1 MFKSNETLNTTLERG
16 TSQYC
21 DYLYIIVL
29 FEHLYKYNDNQIFTR
44 FKKDILSVKKDILS
58 VKKDILSVK
67 KDILS
72 VKERHFISEKR
83 HN

>member
-67 KDILS
+67 
-72 VKERHFISEKR
+72 ERHFISEKR